1 MESYSDTAAND
12 TIRVFVLTQSPMP
25 DALIDSLRAVS
36 PRLVVEHRT
45 AQTLEEL
52 GDAVWP
58 GVEVLYTTMLM
69 PSPEQAPDV
78 RWVQGHF
85 AGVEQF
91 LDHPLF
97 RRAALTTTSGI
108 HAPAMAEYVLM
119 MLLAFAHHLPR
130 MIHYQ
135 QRSEWPKRRWDLFT
149 PRELGGSTAGIVGY
163 GSIGGEVARLARAFR
178 MRVLATKR
186 DVARAGDTGWRL
198 PGIGDAAAKH
208 VDRLYPADAL
218 HDMLSECDY
227 IVLTVP
233 LTPETHHL
241 IGEAELERMRPD
253 AVLINVS
260 RGGVI
265 DEAALIEALRAGT
278 IRGAALDVFEQE
290 PLPAS
295 SPLWSLPNVILSPHV
310 SGFTFAYDE
319 RAMALFAENLRRY
332 VNGEEL
338 LNRVDLRRGY

>member
-1 MESYSDTAAND
+1 MAVND

-25 DALIDSLRAVS
+25 DPLLDRLRTVS
-36 PRLVVEHRT
+36 PRLVVEHRA
-45 AQTLEEL
+45 AQTLNEL
-52 GDAVWP
+52 GDAIWP

-69 PSPEQAPDV
+69 PSLEQAPDL

-85 AGVEQF
+85 AGVEPF
-91 LDHPLF
+91 LHHPLF
-97 RRAALTTTSGI
+97 KRAMLTTTSGI

-119 MLLAFAHHLPR
+119 MMLAFAHHLPR
-130 MIHYQ
+130 MIDYQ
-135 QRSEWPKRRWDLFT
+135 KRSEWPKRRWDLFA
-149 PRELGGSTAGIVGY
+149 PRELRGSTVGIVGY
-163 GSIGGEVARLARAFR
+163 GSIGREVARLARAFG
-178 MRVLATKR
+178 MRVQATKR
-186 DVARAGDTGWRL
+186 DVARTGDTGWRL
-198 PGIGDAAAKH
+198 PGIGDATAEH
-208 VDRLYPADAL
+208 VDRLHPADAL

-227 IVLTVP
+227 AVLTVP

-241 IGEAELERMRPD
+241 IGEPELKRMKPD
-253 AVLINVS
+253 AAMINVS

-265 DEAALIEALRAGT
+265 DEAALVEALRAGT

-338 LNRVDLRRGY
+338 LNRVDLGKGY

>member
-1 MESYSDTAAND
+1 MTVND
-12 TIRVFVLTQSPMP
+12 AIRVFVLTQSPMP
-25 DALIDSLRAVS
+25 DALIESLRAVS
-36 PRLVVEHRT
+36 PRLVVEQRT
-45 AQTLEEL
+45 AQALEEL
-52 GDAVWP
+52 GDAVWR

-69 PSPEQAPDV
+69 PSPEQAPDL

-97 RRAALTTTSGI
+97 QRAALTTTSGI
-108 HAPAMAEYVLM
+108 HAPAMAKYVLM
-119 MLLAFAHHLPR
+119 MMLAFAHHLPR
-130 MIHYQ
+130 MLHYQ
-135 QRSEWPKRRWDLFT
+135 NLLEWPKKRWDLFA
-149 PRELGGSTAGIVGY
+149 PRELRGSTAGIVGY
-163 GSIGGEVARLARAFR
+163 GSIGREVTRLARAFG

-186 DVARAGDTGWRL
+186 DVARTEDAGWRL
-198 PGIGDAAAKH
+198 SGIGDAAAGH
-208 VDRLYPADAL
+208 VNRLYSADAL
-218 HDMLSECDY
+218 HAMLSECDY
-227 IVLTVP
+227 VALTVP
-233 LTPETHHL
+233 LTPETRHL
-241 IGEAELERMRPD
+241 IGEAELKRMSRN

-295 SPLWSLPNVILSPHV
+295 SPLWNLPNAIVSPHV

>member
-1 MESYSDTAAND
+1 MAVND
-12 TIRVFVLTQSPMP
+12 TIRVFVLTQASMP
-25 DALIDSLRAVS
+25 DAFIESLRAVS

-45 AQTLEEL
+45 AHTLEEL
-52 GDAVWP
+52 GDEAMR
-58 GVEVLYTTMLM
+58 GVEVLYTTMVM
-69 PSPEQAPDV
+69 PSPEQAPDL

-85 AGVEQF
+85 AGVERF
-91 LDHPLF
+91 LGHPLF
-97 RRAALTTTSGI
+97 QRAALTTSSGI

-119 MLLAFAHHLPR
+119 MVLAFAHHLPR

-135 QRSEWPKRRWDLFT
+135 RQSEWPKGRWELFA
-149 PRELGGSTAGIVGY
+149 PRELCGSTIGIVGY
-163 GSIGGEVARLARAFR
+163 GSIGREVARLARTFG
-178 MRVLATKR
+178 MRVLASKR
-186 DVARAGDTGWRL
+186 DVTRAGDTGWRL
-198 PGIGDAAAKH
+198 PGIGDAAAEH
-208 VDRLYPADAL
+208 VDRLYPAGAL
-218 HDMLSECDY
+218 HAMLSECDY
-227 IVLTVP
+227 VALTVP

-241 IGEAELERMRPD
+241 IGEAELKRMKPD

-265 DEAALIEALRAGT
+265 DEAALVEALRAGT

-295 SPLWSLPNVILSPHV
+295 SPLWDLPNVILSPHV

-332 VNGEEL
+332 VSGEEL
-338 LNRVDLRRGY
+338 LNRVDRGRGY